1 MYLEKNSR
9 KILRCRPILKRS
21 CKILAALL
29 AVHAIGLC
37 LDYAYVDVSPT
48 HRLLW
53 HYYYEDRGKIDN
65 LYIGS
70 SHVYSDLNP
79 AQLDYR
85 NGQYNF
91 NLSSPNQLLNGSYYL
106 LREAAADNTLS
117 HVYLELYYDCSAKD
131 AFNEN
136 QDPVCLS
143 ENFNRNWQ
151 NTDFMEPSLN
161 KLAYMLSIGGPESY
175 GDILIPF
182 IRYRSKLDDWEYV
195 RSNIAKKRE
204 DTYRTYRYHLDL
216 GERGYDEYLEQGYY
230 FSTMEFPDENHLF
243 LQTVILKE
251 HPLGETSEYWLRKFI
266 TCCREKN
273 LPLTLFVSPIHD
285 LQLVSTQGYDCY
297 VRQIRSLAEEYGL
310 EFYDFNLVREEYL
323 PIQDGRYFRD
333 AGHLNNAGASLFTPF
348 FYETVTSGALET
360 KHCFYESYEEKLRET
375 PPALYGLYYRDQ
387 ENLRSY
393 YIASNRQ
400 NGMEY
405 RIIITPQDGEQY
417 CLQDFDTNA
426 QFRLPKDLR
435 GVCTLV
441 ARMADTPDQVVHT
454 MEIQF

>member
-1 MYLEKNSR
+1 
-9 KILRCRPILKRS
+9 
-21 CKILAALL
+21 
-29 AVHAIGLC
+29 
-37 LDYAYVDVSPT
+37 
-48 HRLLW
+48 
-53 HYYYEDRGKIDN
+53 
-65 LYIGS
+65 
-70 SHVYSDLNP
+70 
-79 AQLDYR
+79 
-85 NGQYNF
+85 
-91 NLSSPNQLLNGSYYL
+91 
-106 LREAAADNTLS
+106 
-117 HVYLELYYDCSAKD
+117 
-131 AFNEN
+131 
-136 QDPVCLS
+136 
-143 ENFNRNWQ
+143 
-151 NTDFMEPSLN
+151 MEPSLN

-400 NGMEY
+400 GGMEY